1 MFSSLHMFS
10 LSPGWIGFLFY
21 YDIVGSLLAKGDI
34 HIWETKQWL
43 TSELLITKWIE
54 KAMSSVIGP
63 LNCNN
68 HPCLLLHLFSAKA
81 KGTVFG
87 EVPWSVILY
96 LITHYNHHP
105 CGNTACKAGCTLWP
119 ELRTM
124 RLLLLLWSIL
134 LCFGV
139 TFIVSTTIYLRCPWQ
154 QTNRK
159 Q

>member
-119 ELRTM
+119 PQNNEITFAFM
-124 RLLLLLWSIL
+124 VNFTVFWSDIHR
-134 LCFGV
+134 
-139 TFIVSTTIYLRCPWQ
+139 IHYYISKVSMTTD
-154 QTNRK
+154 K
-159 Q
+159 